1 MDTKR
6 QLAQTLPA
14 QEFLLSPCTR
24 RWMPFPNG
32 LAAASTDSACAEKP
46 SELPNHGNKPEF
58 PDTGWDRIKEL
69 FHRHETNA
77 FSEEITNT
85 IKSALMAAAVGMMY
99 GGIPAARHARKRY
112 IEQSNAEVYRHR
124 IEAVRSAHNAA
135 IRGFLRYGW
144 RWSWRVAAFVT
155 VFNAG
160 SIVLSVYRDK
170 YVLGH
175 YAAAGA
181 ITGGL
186 FRINLGLR
194 GLVAGSLIGGVLG
207 VPAGALIMGM
217 QMASGETLGERKRRE
232 RRELYELKLSEWSS
246 RLNVTEDIIT
256 EIDNKL
262 QNDSA
267 KSDMEKIEDILSR
280 KHDEHQ
286 IK

>member
-1 MDTKR
+1 MTVSGD
-6 QLAQTLPA
+6 AQNIVVNDNALVY
-14 QEFLLSPCTR
+14 Q
-24 RWMPFPNG
+24 
-32 LAAASTDSACAEKP
+32 AASCSSKD
-46 SELPNHGNKPEF
+46 L
-58 PDTGWDRIKEL
+58 L
-69 FHRHETNA
+69 VETNA

-155 VFNAG
+155 VF
-160 SIVLSVYRDK
+160 K
-170 YVLGH
+170 
-175 YAAAGA
+175 
-181 ITGGL
+181 
-186 FRINLGLR
+186 
-194 GLVAGSLIGGVLG
+194 
-207 VPAGALIMGM
+207 
-217 QMASGETLGERKRRE
+217 
-232 RRELYELKLSEWSS
+232 SS